1 MTFGLDIADTFAAP
15 AFTGELRTMACATKM
30 TAIIMTMRPH
40 GPGPSRVS

>member
-1 MTFGLDIADTFAAP
+1 MTFGLDIADAHAANI
-15 AFTGELRTMACATKM
+15 GRTMARAVCMTKM